1 MIEINLLS
9 PGEGAGKKKSGAL
22 SFLARFQRSGDAS
35 GAALDDSAPAP
46 ARSGITAAAGVAV
59 ALAVLGVGGGFW
71 YQDRQL
77 ASLDE
82 RLQQELADSAR
93 FSAVIGERKA
103 VIARR
108 DSLITQLGIIQQI
121 DDSRYVWPH
130 ILDEVSR
137 ALPPYTWITTI
148 TQMSAKPV
156 LPQRDTTTKAAGDSA
171 GGKKAKPVVEPQV
184 TFQIVG
190 NTVDIQALTRFM
202 RVLESSP
209 FVQNVTLNKSNVM
222 LIDNREVTEFT
233 LDVSYQKPDPAAVTT
248 VPITLSVR

>member
-9 PGEGAGKKKSGAL
+9 PSEKSGKKKSAGFASL
-22 SFLARFQRSGDAS
+22 VQRFQRKDSPSVAI
-35 GAALDDSAPAP
+35 DDGSAPP
-46 ARSGITAAAGVAV
+46 ARVGITIAAGVAV
-59 ALAVLGVGGGFW
+59 AFAAFGVGGAFW

-77 ASLDE
+77 TSIE
-82 RLQQELADSAR
+82 EKLQQELADSAR
-93 FSAVIGERKA
+93 FSTVIGERKA

-130 ILDEVSR
+130 ILDEISR

-148 TQMSAKPV
+148 SQLSAKPV
-156 LPQRDTTTKAAGDSA
+156 LPQRDTTKAHADSTP
-171 GGKKAKPVVEPQV
+171 KAKPVAEPMV
-184 TFQIVG
+184 TFQVVG

-209 FVQNVTLNKSNVM
+209 FIQNVTINKSNVV
-222 LIDNREVTEFT
+222 LVDNREVTEFT
-233 LDVSYQKPDPAAVTT
+233 LDVQYQKPDPAAVTT

>member
-9 PGEGAGKKKSGAL
+9 PGENSGKKKSGGFAFL
-22 SFLARFQRSGDAS
+22 SRFQRNKDAGS
-35 GAALDDSAPAP
+35 AALDDSAPAP
-46 ARSGITAAAGVAV
+46 ARAGITAAAGIAV

-93 FSAVIGERKA
+93 FSSVIGERKA

-148 TQMSAKPV
+148 TQVSARAV
-156 LPQRDTTTKAAGDSA
+156 LPQRDTTKAAASDSA
-171 GGKKAKPVVEPQV
+171 KKAKPVVEPQV
-184 TFQIVG
+184 TFQVVG

-209 FVQNVTLNKSNVM
+209 FIQNVMLNKSNVM
-222 LIDNREVTEFT
+222 LIDSREVTEFT

>member
-9 PGEGAGKKKSGAL
+9 PGEGAGKKKSGGLAC
-22 SFLARFQRSGDAS
+22 LARVSRNKDAQ
-35 GAALDDSAPAP
+35 AAMDDSAPAP
-46 ARSGITAAAGVAV
+46 ARPMITAVAGIAV

-77 ASLDE
+77 AKLDE
-82 RLQQELADSAR
+82 NLQQELADSAR

-130 ILDEVSR
+130 ILDEISR

-156 LPQRDTTTKAAGDSA
+156 LPQRDTTHKADST
-171 GGKKAKPVVEPQV
+171 KAKPVAEPAV

-209 FVQNVTLNKSNVM
+209 FVQNVTINKSNIM
-222 LIDNREVTEFT
+222 LIDAREVTEFT
-233 LDVSYQKPDPAAVTT
+233 LDVQYQKPDPAAVTT

>member
-9 PGEGAGKKKSGAL
+9 PGQGAGKKKSGGLAFL
-22 SFLARFQRSGDAS
+22 SRFKRNKEAQSFADEES
-35 GAALDDSAPAP
+35 AAPPSRPM
-46 ARSGITAAAGVAV
+46 ITAAAGIAV

-77 ASLDE
+77 ATLDE

-93 FSAVIGERKA
+93 FSSVIGERKA

-108 DSLITQLGIIQQI
+108 DSLVTQLGIIQQI

-130 ILDEVSR
+130 ILDEISR
-137 ALPPYTWITTI
+137 ALPAYTWITTI
-148 TQMSAKPV
+148 SQVSAKAV
-156 LPQRDTTTKAAGDSA
+156 LPQRDTTTKAPGDSTA
-171 GGKKAKPVVEPQV
+171 KKAKPVVEPQV

-209 FVQNVTLNKSNVM
+209 FVQNVMLNKSNVM
-222 LIDNREVTEFT
+222 LVDMREVTEFT
-233 LDVSYQKPDPAAVTT
+233 LDVQYQKPDPAAVTT

>member
-9 PGEGAGKKKSGAL
+9 PGEGAGKKKSGGL
-22 SFLARFQRSGDAS
+22 SFLARFQRNKDNQSVT
-35 GAALDDSAPAP
+35 LDDGAPAP
-46 ARSGITAAAGVAV
+46 ARPAITAAAGIAV
-59 ALAVLGVGGGFW
+59 AFAVLGVGGGFW

-93 FSAVIGERKA
+93 FSAVIGERKT

-108 DSLITQLGIIQQI
+108 DSLIAQLGIIQQI

-148 TQMSAKPV
+148 TQMSAKAV
-156 LPQRDTTTKAAGDSA
+156 LPQRDTTHKAAGDSTA
-171 GGKKAKPVVEPQV
+171 KGRKPVAEPEV

-209 FVQNVTLNKSNVM
+209 FVQNVTINKSNVM

-233 LDVSYQKPDPAAVTT
+233 LDVQYQKPDPAAVTT

>member
-9 PGEGAGKKKSGAL
+9 PGQGAGKKKSGGLAFL
-22 SFLARFQRSGDAS
+22 SRFKRNKEAQSFADEES
-35 GAALDDSAPAP
+35 AAPPSRPM
-46 ARSGITAAAGVAV
+46 ITAAAGIAV

-77 ASLDE
+77 ATLDE

-93 FSAVIGERKA
+93 FSSVIGERKA

-130 ILDEVSR
+130 ILDEISR
-137 ALPPYTWITTI
+137 ALP
-148 TQMSAKPV
+148 AVHLDHHHFAGEREAV
-156 LPQRDTTTKAAGDSA
+156 LPQRDTTTKAPGDSTA
-171 GGKKAKPVVEPQV
+171 KKAKPVVEPQV

-209 FVQNVTLNKSNVM
+209 FVQNVMLNKSNVM
-222 LIDNREVTEFT
+222 LVDMREVTEFT
-233 LDVSYQKPDPAAVTT
+233 LDVQYQKPDPAAVTT

>member
-9 PGEGAGKKKSGAL
+9 PSEKSGRKKSGG
-22 SFLARFQRSGDAS
+22 LASIVQRFQRTKSSSVAS
-35 GAALDDSAPAP
+35 DDDSAPP
-46 ARSGITAAAGVAV
+46 ARTGIAIAAGVAV
-59 ALAVLGVGGGFW
+59 AFAALGVGGAFW
-71 YQDRQL
+71 YQDHQIT
-77 ASLDE
+77 AIE
-82 RLQQELADSAR
+82 ATLQQELADSAR

-108 DSLITQLGIIQQI
+108 DSLVTQLGIIQQI
-121 DDSRYVWPH
+121 DDSRYIWPH

-148 TQMSAKPV
+148 SQLTAKPV
-156 LPQRDTTTKAAGDSA
+156 LPQRDTTKAHADTAVRTKPPA
-171 GGKKAKPVVEPQV
+171 EPAV
-184 TFQIVG
+184 TFQVVG

-209 FVQNVTLNKSNVM
+209 FLENVTINKSNIV
-222 LIDNREVTEFT
+222 LVDNREVTEFT
-233 LDVSYQKPDPAAVTT
+233 LDVQYQKPDPAAVTT

>member
-1 MIEINLLS
+1 LT
-9 PGEGAGKKKSGAL
+9 
-22 SFLARFQRSGDAS
+22 RFQRNKDAQS
-35 GAALDDSAPAP
+35 SAMQDDAPAP
-46 ARSGITAAAGVAV
+46 ARAGIMAAAGVAV

-77 ASLDE
+77 ATLDE

-108 DSLITQLGIIQQI
+108 DSLISQLGIIQQI

-130 ILDEVSR
+130 ILDEISR

-148 TQMSAKPV
+148 TQVSARAV
-156 LPQRDTTTKAAGDSA
+156 LPQRDTTKAAGDSTA
-171 GGKKAKPVVEPQV
+171 KRAKPVVEPQV

-222 LIDNREVTEFT
+222 LVDTREVTEFT
-233 LDVSYQKPDPAAVTT
+233 LDVQYQKPDPAAVTT

>member
-9 PGEGAGKKKSGAL
+9 PGEKHTAKSGGGL
-22 SFLARFQRSGDAS
+22 SFLARFKRKE
-35 GAALDDSAPAP
+35 SAPVVVDEVTSYP
-46 ARSGITAAAGVAV
+46 ARTGLTVAAGIAV

-71 YQDRQL
+71 YQDQQL
-77 ASLDE
+77 ASVDD

-108 DSLITQLGIIQQI
+108 DSLIAQLGIIQQI

-130 ILDEVSR
+130 ILDEISR

-148 TQMSAKPV
+148 SQTSAKPIIA
-156 LPQRDTTTKAAGDSA
+156 PRDTSKAHADSA
-171 GGKKAKPVVEPQV
+171 GKVKAPVEPVVA
-184 TFQIVG
+184 FQIVG

-209 FVQNVTLNKSNVM
+209 FVQNVMINKSNVM
-222 LIDNREVTEFT
+222 LIDSREVTEFT
-233 LDVSYQKPDPAAVTT
+233 LDVQYQKPDPAAVST
-248 VPITLSVR
+248 VPVTLSVR

>member
-9 PGEGAGKKKSGAL
+9 PGEGSGKKKSGGLA
-22 SFLARFQRSGDAS
+22 FLARFQKKDSQQ
-35 GAALDDSAPAP
+35 GAMDDSAPAP
-46 ARSGITAAAGVAV
+46 ARPMITAAAGIAV
-59 ALAVLGVGGGFW
+59 AFAVLGVGGGFW

-77 ASLDE
+77 ATLDE

-93 FSAVIGERKA
+93 FSAVIGERKT

-148 TQMSAKPV
+148 TQMSAKAV
-156 LPQRDTTTKAAGDSA
+156 LPQRDTTHKAPGDSTP
-171 GGKKAKPVVEPQV
+171 KAKPPAEPQV

-209 FVQNVTLNKSNVM
+209 FVQNVTINKSNVM

-233 LDVSYQKPDPAAVTT
+233 LDVQYQKPDPAAVTT

>member
-1 MIEINLLS
+1 MIEINLLN
-9 PGEGAGKKKSGAL
+9 PGEGSGKKKAGVL
-22 SFLARFQRSGDAS
+22 SILSRFQRNKDNAS
-35 GAALDDSAPAP
+35 AAMDDSAPAP
-46 ARSGITAAAGVAV
+46 ARAGIMAAAGIAV
-59 ALAVLGVGGGFW
+59 AIAVLGVGGGFW

-77 ASLDE
+77 ATLDE

-148 TQMSAKPV
+148 TQMTSKPV
-156 LPQRDTTTKAAGDSA
+156 LPQRDTTKAAGDST
-171 GGKKAKPVVEPQV
+171 KKAKPVAEPQV
-184 TFQIVG
+184 TFQVVG

-209 FVQNVTLNKSNVM
+209 FVQNVMLNKSNVM
-222 LIDNREVTEFT
+222 LIDSREVTEFT

>member
-9 PGEGAGKKKSGAL
+9 PGEGSGKKKSNGL
-22 SFLARFQRSGDAS
+22 SFLSRFQRKTSHDTAI
-35 GAALDDSAPAP
+35 DDGAPAP
-46 ARSGITAAAGVAV
+46 ARAMITAAAGIAV
-59 ALAVLGVGGGFW
+59 AFAVLGVGGGFW

-77 ASLDE
+77 ASIDE

-93 FSAVIGERKA
+93 FSAVIGERKT

-148 TQMSAKPV
+148 TQMSAKAV
-156 LPQRDTTTKAAGDSA
+156 LPQRDTSHKAAGDSTP
-171 GGKKAKPVVEPQV
+171 KAKPPAEPQV

-209 FVQNVTLNKSNVM
+209 FVQNVTINKSNVM

-233 LDVSYQKPDPAAVTT
+233 LDVQYQKPDPAAVTT

>member
-9 PGEGAGKKKSGAL
+9 PGTKSGSKKSGLAFL
-22 SFLARFQRSGDAS
+22 SRFQRNKDSKQTLS
-35 GAALDDSAPAP
+35 SEESAPMP
-46 ARSGITAAAGVAV
+46 ARPAIMAAAGIAV

-77 ASLDE
+77 VKLDE
-82 RLQQELADSAR
+82 SLQQEMADSAR

-108 DSLITQLGIIQQI
+108 DSVLSQLKIIQQI

-137 ALPPYTWITTI
+137 ALPQYTWITTI
-148 TQMSAKPV
+148 VQMSAKPV
-156 LPQRDTTTKAAGDSA
+156 LPQRDTT
-171 GGKKAKPVVEPQV
+171 KAKPDSGAKVRQPVAEPLV

-190 NTVDIQALTRFM
+190 NTADIQALTRFM
-202 RVLESSP
+202 RILEGSP
-209 FVQNVTLNKSNVM
+209 FVQNVSLNKSSVA

-233 LDVSYQKPDPAAVTT
+233 LDVQYQKPDPAAVTT

>member
-1 MIEINLLS
+1 MIEINLLN
-9 PGEGAGKKKSGAL
+9 PGERAGKKKSGAL
-22 SFLARFQRSGDAS
+22 SFLARFQRNKDTAS
-35 GAALDDSAPAP
+35 IALDDSAPAP
-46 ARSGITAAAGVAV
+46 ARAGITAAAGIAV
-59 ALAVLGVGGGFW
+59 AIAVLGVGGGFW

-77 ASLDE
+77 ATLDE

-137 ALPPYTWITTI
+137 ALPAYTWITTI
-148 TQMSAKPV
+148 TQMTAKPV
-156 LPQRDTTTKAAGDSA
+156 LPQRDTTKAAGDSV
-171 GGKKAKPVVEPQV
+171 KKAKPVAEPQV

-209 FVQNVTLNKSNVM
+209 FVQNVTLNKSNIT
-222 LIDNREVTEFT
+222 LIDAREVTEFT

>member
-9 PGEGAGKKKSGAL
+9 PGEGSGKKKSNGL
-22 SFLARFQRSGDAS
+22 SFLARFQKKDAQNTLTVDE
-35 GAALDDSAPAP
+35 GAPAP
-46 ARSGITAAAGVAV
+46 ARPMITAAAGIAV
-59 ALAVLGVGGGFW
+59 AFAVLGVGGGFW
-71 YQDRQL
+71 YQDHQL

-93 FSAVIGERKA
+93 FSAVIGERKT

-148 TQMSAKPV
+148 TQMSAKAV
-156 LPQRDTTTKAAGDSA
+156 LPQRDTTHKAPGDTTA
-171 GGKKAKPVVEPQV
+171 KAKPKPPAEPQV

-209 FVQNVTLNKSNVM
+209 FVQNVTINKSNVM

-233 LDVSYQKPDPAAVTT
+233 LDVQYQKPDPAAVTT

>member
-9 PGEGAGKKKSGAL
+9 PGEGSGKKKSGGLA
-22 SFLARFQRSGDAS
+22 FLARFQRNKDSANI
-35 GAALDDSAPAP
+35 ALDDSAPAP
-46 ARSGITAAAGVAV
+46 ARPMISAAAGIAV
-59 ALAVLGVGGGFW
+59 ALAVFGVGGGFW

-77 ASLDE
+77 ATLDE

-93 FSAVIGERKA
+93 FSSVIGERKA

-130 ILDEVSR
+130 ILDEISR

-148 TQMSAKPV
+148 TQVSQKAV
-156 LPQRDTTTKAAGDSA
+156 LPQRDTTTKAAGDSV
-171 GGKKAKPVVEPQV
+171 KKSKPVVEPQV
-184 TFQIVG
+184 VFQVVG

-202 RVLESSP
+202 RILESSP

-222 LIDNREVTEFT
+222 LVDNREVTEFT
-233 LDVSYQKPDPAAVTT
+233 LDVQYQKPDPAAVTT

>member
-9 PGEGAGKKKSGAL
+9 PGAKSGKKKSAGLA
-22 SFLARFQRSGDAS
+22 FLVARLRRKDSPSTVSEEFAGSPVRSG
-35 GAALDDSAPAP
+35 LT
-46 ARSGITAAAGVAV
+46 IAAGIAV
-59 ALAVLGVGGGFW
+59 AIAVVGVGGAFW

-77 ASLDE
+77 TTMDE

-93 FSAVIGERKA
+93 FSTVIGERKA

-108 DSLITQLGIIQQI
+108 DSLVRQLGIIQQI

-130 ILDEVSR
+130 ILDEISR

-148 TQMSAKPV
+148 SQLSAKPI
-156 LPQRDTTTKAAGDSA
+156 LPPRDTTKAASDSA
-171 GGKKAKPVVEPQV
+171 SRNKPVEPLV

-209 FVQNVTLNKSNVM
+209 FVQNVTINKSNIALV
-222 LIDNREVTEFT
+222 DNREVTEFT
-233 LDVSYQKPDPAAVTT
+233 LDVQYQKPDPAAVTT